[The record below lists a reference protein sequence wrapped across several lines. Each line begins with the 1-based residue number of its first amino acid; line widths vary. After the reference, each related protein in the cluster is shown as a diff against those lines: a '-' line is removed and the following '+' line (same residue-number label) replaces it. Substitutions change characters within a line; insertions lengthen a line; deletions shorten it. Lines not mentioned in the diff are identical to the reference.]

1 MRILYVIGT
10 LEIGGAELHV
20 VRLAKELKL
29 QGYSPELFVL
39 EKKGPLLQTLEQSDI
54 PVFSP
59 PVLNYSSCFAPL
71 KRLGQIIKIFTAIV
85 SVMFY
90 MLRRRPDV
98 SHFFLPGAYLVGG
111 FAAVATNTR
120 PLVMSRRSLNRYQ
133 YSHRLYFLCERWLHQ
148 FMAAICGNSKAV
160 ISELEGEGVKK
171 EKLHLIYNGFDPN
184 QFKNLRKPAVVR
196 SELGIQDDAIIFI
209 VVANLIPYK
218 GHKDLLNA
226 FSEIKEKLPNEWT
239 CLFVGR
245 DDGIGN
251 DLRIYANLLGLSSHF
266 HFLGSRV
273 DIPDLLC
280 ASDVGVL
287 CSHEEGFSN
296 AVLEGMAASLPMV
309 VSDVGGNSEAVKNG
323 VNGIV
328 VPPSNPNLL
337 GAALLS
343 LALDSDLR
351 KKMGQSGYSMVI
363 ENFSSKS
370 TISKYTSL
378 YKTLKLKNR

>member
-1 MRILYVIGT
+1 MRILYVIGS
-10 LEIGGAELHV
+10 LEVGGAELHV
-20 VRLAKELKL
+20 VRIAKELKL
-29 QGYSPELFVL
+29 HGYSPEIFVL
-39 EKKGPLLQTLEQSDI
+39 ERKGPLLQALEKFDI

-59 PVLNYSSCFAPL
+59 PALNYSSCFASL
-71 KRLGQIIKIFTAIV
+71 KRLGRILKIFTAIV
-85 SVMFY
+85 SVMVY
-90 MLRRRPDV
+90 MVRRRPDV
-98 SHFFLPGAYLVGG
+98 SHFFLPEAYLVGG
-111 FAAVATNTR
+111 FAALATNTG

-133 YSHRLYFLCERWLHQ
+133 DSHRLYFFCERWLHQ

-160 ISELEGEGVKK
+160 ISELEEEGVKK
-171 EKLHLIYNGFDPN
+171 EKLHLIYNGLDPA
-184 QFKNLRKPAVVR
+184 QFNKLKKPAVVR
-196 SELGIQDDAIIFI
+196 GELGIKDDAIIFI
-209 VVANLIPYK
+209 VVANLIAYK
-218 GHKDLLNA
+218 GHQDLLNA
-226 FSEIKEKLPNEWT
+226 FSEIKEKLPIKWA

-251 DLRIYANLLGLSSHF
+251 DLHNYAELLGLSSHF
-266 HFLGSRV
+266 HFTGSRA

-296 AVLEGMAASLPMV
+296 AILEGMAASLPMI

-328 VPPSNPNLL
+328 VPPSSPNLL

-351 KKMGQSGYSMVI
+351 KKMGQSGYSIVVD
-363 ENFSSKS
+363 NFAFKS
-370 TISKYTSL
+370 TISAYTSL
-378 YKTLKLKNR
+378 YKTLKTK

>member
-10 LEIGGAELHV
+10 LEIGGAEMHL
-20 VRLAKELKL
+20 VRIAKELKL
-29 QGYSPELFVL
+29 HGYSPELFVL
-39 EKKGPLLQTLEQSDI
+39 ERKGPLLQALEESDI

-59 PVLNYSSCFAPL
+59 PALNYSSCFAPL
-71 KRLGQIIKIFTAIV
+71 KRLGQILKIFTAIV
-85 SVMFY
+85 SVMVY

-98 SHFFLPGAYLVGG
+98 CHFFLPEAYLVGG

-120 PLVMSRRSLNRYQ
+120 PLIMSRRSLNRYQ
-133 YSHRLYFLCERWLHQ
+133 YSHRFYFLCERWLHQ

-160 ISELEGEGVKK
+160 ISELEEEGVKK
-171 EKLHLIYNGFDPN
+171 EKLHLIYNGFDPT
-184 QFKNLRKPAVVR
+184 QFIKQKKPAVVR
-196 SELGIQDDAIIFI
+196 GELRIQDDAIIFI

-226 FSEIKEKLPNEWT
+226 FSKIKENLPNKWT

-251 DLRIYANLLGLSSHF
+251 DLDNYADLLGLSSHF
-266 HFLGSRV
+266 HFMGSRV

-296 AVLEGMAASLPMV
+296 AILEGMAASLPMV

-323 VNGIV
+323 INGIV
-328 VPPSNPNLL
+328 VPPSNPGLL

-363 ENFSSKS
+363 DNFAFKS
-370 TISKYTSL
+370 TISSYISL
-378 YKTLKLKNR
+378 YETLKTK